1 VTISL
6 HLICAI
12 DRYRPATVPGS
23 EAVQRKIAAA
33 QRASWARVKAQVK
46 NAWLISTGCPAG
58 LTGFCGRCVALTHR
72 PTEPVRIRQLR
83 SGICSGAIN
92 NSASLDRR
100 APFPD
105 RLGDWGFDPVR
116 VRHPERKTLPTSAI
130 LAGSIQTCGNLSL
143 VGAKFGVPTRRK
155 VREKTAPQSDGCQ
168 ATRPVYS
175 AKPTKAT
182 LNLRNGNMRN

>member
-1 VTISL
+1 MTISL

-33 QRASWARVKAQVK
+33 QRASRARVKAQVK
-46 NAWLISTGCPAG
+46 NAWLISTACPAG

-72 PTEPVRIRQLR
+72 PTEPGRIRQLR

-92 NSASLDRR
+92 NSASIDRR

-116 VRHPERKTLPTSAI
+116 VRHPERKTLPTSAT
-130 LAGSIQTCGNLSL
+130 LAGSIQTCGNLSWSGPSL
-143 VGAKFGVPTRRK
+143 VYPPVAKYVKKRHHRAMAVRPPVPCT
-155 VREKTAPQSDGCQ
+155 P
-168 ATRPVYS
+168 
-175 AKPTKAT
+175 
-182 LNLRNGNMRN
+182 RNRQRQPLICETGT